1 MWTIWSMSWDS
12 FLTESGW
19 KSQCPTE
26 EKWQYQSKSMSLQKK
41 KKILGNSQ
49 KSFPIQKLS
58 VFSVNYLDPEE

>member
-1 MWTIWSMSWDS
+1 MDNMEYELGLIPDRIG
-12 FLTESGW
+12 LE
-19 KSQCPTE
+19 KSVPHRREMAISIKIHVIT
-26 EKWQYQSKSMSLQKK
+26 KK